1 VTLLE
6 LNQYQSRSIC
16 YGHRSS
22 GATIPSL
29 GAVLAERKLLNVST
43 RTASDSKTLI
53 KPLSPRFSANCA
65 NGVRTARRM
74 LLGSQLQSLFY
85 FRLLRLHRL

>member
-1 VTLLE
+1 MGIGRAGR
-6 LNQYQSRSIC
+6 QC
-16 YGHRSS
+16 P
-22 GATIPSL
+22 AW

-43 RTASDSKTLI
+43 RTASDSKRLI

-74 LLGSQLQSLFY
+74 LLGSRLQSLFY
-85 FRLLRLHRL
+85 FRLQSLID